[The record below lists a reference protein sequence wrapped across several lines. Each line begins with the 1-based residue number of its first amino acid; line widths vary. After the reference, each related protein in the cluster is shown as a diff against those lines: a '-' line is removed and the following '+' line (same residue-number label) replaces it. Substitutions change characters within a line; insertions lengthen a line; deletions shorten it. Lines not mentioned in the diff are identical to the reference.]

1 MVKLPILK
9 VRFSNLP
16 TLLNIIILI
25 FFSLIVIPHLS
36 EYRFNLCKLEISPC
50 SVSDKINK
58 SSAYMRQF
66 SLCLPRVTG
75 KHPELLS

>member
-1 MVKLPILK
+1 MVKLHIFK
-9 VRFSNLP
+9 VSFSNLP
-16 TLLNIIILI
+16 TLLNIIILV
-25 FFSLIVIPHLS
+25 FFPLIVSSHLS
-36 EYRFNLCKLEISPC
+36 EYHFNFCKLEISPC

-75 KHPELLS
+75 KHPEPLS

>member
-1 MVKLPILK
+1 MVKLPIFK
-9 VRFSNLP
+9 VSSSNLP
-16 TLLNIIILI
+16 TLLNIIIFVFL
-25 FFSLIVIPHLS
+25 SLIVSPHLS
-36 EYRFNLCKLEISPC
+36 EYRFNFCKLEISPY